1 MFREGDRVMKKRLT
15 VTLLGALALAIIWG
29 VAKPRALAET
39 PGTDSL
45 QAEVRSLSLH
55 IDELINKRLREA
67 GVQPAPLTD
76 DAHFF
81 RRVSLD
87 LLGKIPNLL
96 DVRDFI
102 DPTNDDPNKRWNY
115 VEKMLKDEAYA
126 NHFANV
132 WRASIVPSSN
142 DNFQARALL
151 PQFEEWFKGHL
162 KNNTPYDK
170 IVREILTAQPLFGGF
185 QPNGAMQ
192 GGNSPSAFYFANE
205 LKPENLAGSTA
216 RLFLGVKLEC
226 AQCHA
231 HPFAKWTRNQF
242 WEYAAFFGGINPNQ
256 GRGRKVNNNNNNNSG
271 RQITI
276 PGINKTVKAKFLTG
290 QEPAWK
296 NGDDS
301 RKILADWVT
310 ANDNPYF
317 ARAAVDMVWQYFFGV
332 SLLEPIIEPN
342 EDTPISHPEL
352 LDELTRQFVAH
363 KYDLK
368 FLIRAIVHSQAYQ
381 RSSEPAGK
389 GTPDDL
395 LLFARMPVRGLSPE
409 QIFDSISE
417 ATDYKQPPIQ
427 QNRQQ
432 FFFQGPL
439 TPRDEFLNKFT
450 SEDKR
455 NERETSI
462 LQALLMMNGGFLA
475 KRTKLDPTMTSD
487 KTATLSELDRQ
498 NINVSLH
505 TLALQQDKA
514 LDKRLESLYLL
525 VLSRPPRPDEMERMT
540 RYVQGGGPAH
550 DPRQAFADVYWAL
563 LNSGEFMLNH

>member
-1 MFREGDRVMKKRLT
+1 MKKRVT
-15 VTLLGALALAIIWG
+15 GTLLAAMASAIIWG
-29 VAKPRALAET
+29 VTESRAAADD
-39 PGTDSL
+39 PSTDAL
-45 QAEVRSLSLH
+45 QAEVRSLSLR

-67 GVQPAPLTD
+67 GVQPAALTD

-87 LLGKIPNLL
+87 LTGKIPNLL

-102 DPTNDDPNKRWNY
+102 DPTNDDPNKRWNW
-115 VEKMLKDEAYA
+115 VERMLREEGYT

-132 WRASIVPSSN
+132 WRAALVPSNN

-151 PQFEEWFKGHL
+151 PQFEEWFKQNL
-162 KNNTPYDK
+162 KNNTGYDK
-170 IVREILTAQPLFGGF
+170 IVREILTAQPFFGGF
-185 QPNGAMQ
+185 GPNGAMN

-205 LKPENLAGSTA
+205 FKPENLAGSTA

-242 WEYAAFFGGINPNQ
+242 WEYAAFFGGVNPNQ
-256 GRGRKVNNNNNNNSG
+256 GRQPGQANNTRNTG

-276 PGINKTVKAKFLTG
+276 PGVNKVVKAKFLSG

-296 NGDDS
+296 NSDDS
-301 RKILADWVT
+301 RKVLADWVT

-352 LDELTRQFVAH
+352 LDELSRQFIAH

-368 FLIRAIVHSQAYQ
+368 FLIRAVIHSQAYQ
-381 RSSEPAGK
+381 RSSAPAGK
-389 GTPDDL
+389 GTPDDV

-409 QIFDSISE
+409 QVFDSIAE
-417 ATDYKQPPIQ
+417 ATDYKQPPIN
-427 QNRQQ
+427 QNMRQQ
-432 FFFQGPL
+432 FFFNGPL
-439 TPRDEFLNKFT
+439 TPRDEFLGKFT
-450 SEDKR
+450 SQDKR

-462 LQALLMMNGGFLA
+462 LQALLMMNGNFLA
-475 KRTKLDPTMTSD
+475 KRTKLDLNMTSE
-487 KTATLSELDRQ
+487 KTAQLSDLDRQ

-514 LDKRLESLYLL
+514 LDKRIESLYLL

-540 RYVQGGGPAH
+540 RYIQGGGPAR
-550 DPRQAFADVYWAL
+550 DSRQAFADVYWAL